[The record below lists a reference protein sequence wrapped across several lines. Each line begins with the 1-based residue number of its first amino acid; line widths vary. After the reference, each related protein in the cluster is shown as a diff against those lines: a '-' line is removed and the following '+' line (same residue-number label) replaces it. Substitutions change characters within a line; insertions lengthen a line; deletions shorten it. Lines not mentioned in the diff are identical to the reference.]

1 MKGNDFLA
9 PIDIKSLKNF
19 DKIVDVVVNEND
31 TNLIK
36 AAKNINMPYVTGI
49 YMTFFQA
56 ARQYKIYTGFDAPI
70 SHMIEA
76 YNKHFNKKVVLD
88 LN

>member
-1 MKGNDFLA
+1 
-9 PIDIKSLKNF
+9 
-19 DKIVDVVVNEND
+19 
-31 TNLIK
+31 
-36 AAKNINMPYVTGI
+36 MPYVTGI